1 MEIEHAAI
9 FVRDLERARD
19 FFKEYFGGEANDG
32 YHNPKT
38 GFRSYFLTFDSGARL
53 EIMSRADVGE
63 GEKQTER
70 TGYSHMAFAL
80 GSSEAVKC
88 LTERLRADGFPVIRE
103 PRTTGDGYFESCV
116 LDPEGNRIELT
127 V

>member
-1 MEIEHAAI
+1 MVIEHIAV
-9 FVRDLERARD
+9 FYRDLEAARV
-19 FFKEYFGGEANDG
+19 FFEQYFGAASNTRYE
-32 YHNPKT
+32 NPKT